1 MLQEYEIDIRELLAV
16 GFAHDKASGL
26 FFNCPGWWEATPSSA
41 VWQYYVLS
49 KLFHPQVWLLSLI

>member
-26 FFNCPGWWEATPSSA
+26 FFNCPRVVGSNA
-41 VWQYYVLS
+41 
-49 KLFHPQVWLLSLI
+49 